1 MRALGD
7 VRRKAPLEPK
17 KEETSVV
24 EQTTQASLDEDL
36 EYSFEESVELT

>member
-17 KEETSVV
+17 KEETPVA
-24 EQTTQASLDEDL
+24 EQTTQESLDEDL
-36 EYSFEESVELT
+36 EDSFEESVELT